1 MKNFEGR
8 LNKLEHRF
16 GIGGGAARYLVIL
29 TDRDLEPADEDAYV
43 QILKEGGF
51 LPTTGVGMVDFTEI
65 PRGLNA
71 KEEEKF
77 VRENGA
83 VICGSRLPR
92 IAR

>member
-8 LNKLEHRF
+8 LSKLEHRV

-29 TDRDLEPADEDAYV
+29 TDRDLEPTEEDAYIR
-43 QILKEGGF
+43 ILAESKF
-51 LPTTGVGMVDFTEI
+51 LPTTGVGMVDFTVI
-65 PRGLNA
+65 PRGLSAN
-71 KEEEKF
+71 ETERF

-83 VICGSRLPR
+83 EICGGRLPR